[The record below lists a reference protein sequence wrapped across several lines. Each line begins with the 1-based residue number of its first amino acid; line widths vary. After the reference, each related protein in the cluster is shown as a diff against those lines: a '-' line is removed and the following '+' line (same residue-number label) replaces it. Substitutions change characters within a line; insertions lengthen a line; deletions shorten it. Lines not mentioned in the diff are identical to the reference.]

1 MVKRGTHFA
10 RILASVNRD
19 KVTPPILQQSSGFT
33 EDSGTARALSPDVT
47 PPRGR

>member
-33 EDSGTARALSPDVT
+33 YSGTARALSPDVT